1 MNTINELIKIN
12 LDIKKDLRGDL
23 VPIEFKKKLN
33 INIERTFI
41 VFGENNVIRG
51 NHAHKK
57 CNQFLC
63 CINGIC
69 EIDCD
74 DGRNSNIN
82 ILKSPSTILKIPNM
96 IWSSQ
101 KYKSNN
107 TILLVL
113 CDQEYSES
121 DYIRDYEGFL
131 DYKYNCNFK

>member
-1 MNTINELIKIN
+1 MNSIQDLIKIN
-12 LDIKKDLRGDL
+12 IDIRRDFRGDL
-23 VPIEFKKKLN
+23 IPIEFQKNLN
-33 INIERTFI
+33 FNIKRSFI
-41 VFGENNVIRG
+41 VYGKQNIIRG
-51 NHAHKK
+51 NHAHIE

-69 EIDCD
+69 EIKCD
-74 DGRNSNIN
+74 DGKDSNIN
-82 ILKSPSTILKIPNM
+82 ILDSPSTILKIPNM